1 MNRQTVATFNIV
13 AKEITLAKTHPYYVQ
28 TTPYGEDKQAMH
40 KAMWYVLH
48 SPKLAEVHIY
58 TSYYS
63 KDILSM
69 VRYCEM
75 IDMPIDVHV
84 HNPIVTSYVNQKFYT
99 SAELQT
105 WFVETQQT
113 KEELAIARECIDLM
127 VQYAPELLKI
137 AKRSN
142 DELIE
147 TLRSQVYASGY
158 DVSMQSIFNQDGLNS
173 GVIEDKFGHPQ
184 EWSRTYTKRYERYT
198 TSLKDLL
205 LMYISCKFYAQH
217 DFDEPNHYGIS
228 ESDIDSYTGEVI
240 ADPIQIRVHDED
252 VVVPQSA
259 CSLGVQNFMS

>member
-1 MNRQTVATFNIV
+1 MNRQTVATFDFV
-13 AKEITLAKTHPYYVQ
+13 VREITLEKTHPHYVQ
-28 TTPYGEDKQAMH
+28 TTQYGEDKQAMH
-40 KAMWYVLH
+40 KAMWYILH
-48 SPKLAEVHIY
+48 SPKLAEVRISS
-58 TSYYS
+58 SYYS
-63 KDILSM
+63 KDIISM

-75 IDMPIDVHV
+75 IGMPIIISIG
-84 HNPIVTSYVNQKFYT
+84 NNIFRAST
-99 SAELQT
+99 ELQA
-105 WFVETQQT
+105 WFTETRQT
-113 KEELAIARECIDLM
+113 KEELTIARECIDIM

-158 DVSMQSIFNQDGLNS
+158 DVSLQSIFNQDGLNS